1 MNSKAKSEGVLRH
14 AFFNQ
19 YNFILIGGA
28 ILLALALGSRLPLI
42 AAGIGEAL
50 WLMVG
55 AWTPG
60 FKNWVVRQSLR
71 REEEQWATESDVA
84 AQGLDPPSAARVRK
98 VGRAAGEIW
107 CSALDR
113 NVEVQFGLA
122 GREKLA
128 AVVQA
133 FARMASVHQRLS
145 RFMGDGRTA
154 GVEDELVRLGQ
165 SLADEKDPAV
175 RLSLRQALAVGQRR
189 LKQLEQIE
197 STRRTLEV
205 KMATLEM
212 SYEYIRSQ
220 VFASAGEDELTS
232 ALDEMVA
239 ATGFIADVEAE
250 TAASLS
256 RMRIAPATRV
266 LGPSS
271 MGS

>member
-1 MNSKAKSEGVLRH
+1 MNSKNSGEGVLRH
-14 AFFNQ
+14 AFLNQ
-19 YNFILIGGA
+19 YNLILVGGA
-28 ILLALALGSRLPLI
+28 ILFAVALSSRLPLI
-42 AAGIGEAL
+42 AAAVGEAL
-50 WLMVG
+50 WLAVG

-60 FKNWVVRQSLR
+60 FKSWVAGQSMR
-71 REEEQWATESDVA
+71 KEEEQWAAESESA
-84 AQGLDPPSAARVRK
+84 AQGLDAPSAARVRK
-98 VGRAAGEIW
+98 VGRTAGEIW
-107 CSALDR
+107 SSAIER
-113 NVEVQFGLA
+113 NLESQFGLG
-122 GREKLA
+122 GREKLG

-145 RFMGDGRTA
+145 RFMGDGRTS

-212 SYEYIRSQ
+212 SFEYIRSQ
-220 VFASAGEDELTS
+220 VFGGAGEDELTS
-232 ALDEMVA
+232 ALDEMVS

-250 TAASLS
+250 TSASLQ

-266 LGPSS
+266 LGPSAGHS
-271 MGS
+271 